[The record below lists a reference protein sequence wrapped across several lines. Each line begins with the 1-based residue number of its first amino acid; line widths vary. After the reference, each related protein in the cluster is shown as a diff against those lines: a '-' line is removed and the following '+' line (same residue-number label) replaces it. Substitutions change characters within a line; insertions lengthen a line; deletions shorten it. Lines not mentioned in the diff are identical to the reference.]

1 MASLDDE
8 FGCVEAAVGE
18 LFCHRKKKKSSTSPT
33 HGKQRLEFDLK
44 RKPSTTIRHTSL
56 CNFFELWVCAIVRF
70 IKKRMLYIPMVF
82 FLPFRP
88 HNPQATRPKTAHYQ
102 HPRGAQEKFAR
113 AREPSRQQGTKRS
126 ITPRRPRPER
136 PRPQALHA
144 LHVLLLLLCH
154 GACHPERCCRGLAHQ
169 HETSTPPSSVLPCY
183 RRLCQHDH
191 HHHHPHDKT
200 APSPSTS
207 RHQPRGAHGGYREII

>member
-1 MASLDDE
+1 
-8 FGCVEAAVGE
+8 
-18 LFCHRKKKKSSTSPT
+18 
-33 HGKQRLEFDLK
+33 
-44 RKPSTTIRHTSL
+44 
-56 CNFFELWVCAIVRF
+56 
-70 IKKRMLYIPMVF
+70 MLYIPTVF

-88 HNPQATRPKTAHYQ
+88 HNPQATSQTQDSTLPTNEGGTGEICAS
-102 HPRGAQEKFAR
+102 AR
-113 AREPSRQQGTKRS
+113 AVEPSRQQGTKRS
-126 ITPRRPRPER
+126 ITPRRPRQER

-169 HETSTPPSSVLPCY
+169 HETSTPPSSVLPCH
-183 RRLCQHDH
+183 RRLCQHDHH

-200 APSPSTS
+200 APSPSTP